1 MSIGTVNSVWAAAG
15 DRDQPAV
22 RVRRTA
28 VTFDSAGGA
37 RMGTLP
43 RFAPVVTDFADL
55 TRYTEPVV
63 LNGRIWTQADLV
75 AAVIACLLAV
85 DEPAAGPVAT
95 YPAVYSDRRLSPLR
109 HALERAGATDVTLMP
124 EAVAAVEWLDAEYG
138 VSENGLTL
146 VYDLGGNTLD
156 VAVVRTEGDRDKRG
170 VLGKPMRSHEYGGRP
185 LGTVLARYARA
196 LAPGAPPP
204 VSKVVPLDD
213 TTRLR
218 TWTVRNSLRLV
229 RKCVY
234 AAGLTVGDID
244 RVLLVGGAARP
255 PEVARVLS
263 ELGRPLVISQDPA
276 HTVAIGAAL
285 AAARMADPGVHLGRY
300 ARGAAVI
307 SSAAVASAVAMSAA
321 SMLGSGPLGTDGPAL
336 EFAPA
341 LAGPA
346 RNQFGDIRAFE
357 GAGVTWS
364 AGVDGNGSALPGGF
378 GSGLQSGFGSALSAG
393 ADGLLSTTAALR
405 LKGAAAQSMSTASSA
420 ATTRSAH
427 SRGPSTHCGP
437 ADRPMG
443 TTYADPARFTNPLPF
458 AAPTIGPVSSTIPSI
473 SLPTKPTAP
482 SPNPDTTHLPGSS
495 PSNPSASSPGTNSGT
510 PISDNP
516 GNSTTP
522 GAGLP
527 NNPTGITGGAVPG
540 GAGTNIPGQGSPN
553 TNPAPPGNG
562 TGQGTPGGSAGTEQ
576 GGVGAGA
583 GSGGVGGTGPGGV
596 GSDVGS
602 GGIGGTGADGVGS
615 GAGSGGVGGT
625 NPGDVGSGGVGTGGV
640 GGDAGS
646 GGTGDGS
653 VAGGVDGGAGQ
664 GGVGAGTGQGGGT
677 GAGSGGSTDGAQG
690 DSSQR
695 SGAASGGGTQGSG
708 TSSGGGTSSG
718 NSSSGGGPSNS
729 GTAGGHSSNPGT
741 ASGGSTSTG
750 HSSTGGVPGR
760 TSNGSKSNS
769 KPDGPTSRGSSGG
782 SHSSSGGGGF
792 RR

>member
-1 MSIGTVNSVWAAAG
+1 MTVGFGMSIGTVNSVWAAAG

-75 AAVIACLLAV
+75 AAVIACLLVV

-196 LAPGAPPP
+196 LAPGALPP
-204 VSKVVPLDD
+204 VSQVVPLDD

-263 ELGRPLVISQDPA
+263 ELGRPLVMSQDPA

-346 RNQFGDIRAFE
+346 RNQFRDIRAFE
-357 GAGVTWS
+357 SPGVIWSTGA
-364 AGVDGNGSALPGGF
+364 DGYGSALPSGF
-378 GSGLQSGFGSALSAG
+378 GSGLSAG

-405 LKGAAAQSMSTASSA
+405 LKGAAAQSMSTASA
-420 ATTRSAH
+420 TATTGSAH
-427 SRGPSTHCGP
+427 SRGPGTHCGP
-437 ADRPMG
+437 ADRPMA
-443 TTYADPARFTNPLPF
+443 TTYANPARFTNPLPF

-495 PSNPSASSPGTNSGT
+495 QSNPSGSSPGTDSGT
-510 PISDNP
+510 PVSDL
-516 GNSTTP
+516 GNSTAP
-522 GAGLP
+522 RAGLP

-540 GAGTNIPGQGSPN
+540 SAGTNIPGQGSPN
-553 TNPAPPGNG
+553 NPAPPGNG
-562 TGQGTPGGSAGTEQ
+562 TGQGTPVGSAGTAQ
-576 GGVGAGA
+576 GDVGSGA
-583 GSGGVGGTGPGGV
+583 GSGGAAGTGPVGV

-602 GGIGGTGADGVGS
+602 GGVGGTGAHGVGS

-625 NPGDVGSGGVGTGGV
+625 NPGGVGSGGVGPGGV

-653 VAGGVDGGAGQ
+653 VAGGADGGAGQ

-677 GAGSGGSTDGAQG
+677 GAGSGGSTDGAQD

-695 SGAASGGGTQGSG
+695 SVASSGGGTQGSG

-741 ASGGSTSTG
+741 ARSGATSTD
-750 HSSTGGVPGR
+750 HSSTGGVSGR
-760 TSNGSKSNS
+760 TSNGSKSSS
-769 KPDGPTSRGSSGG
+769 KPGGPTTRGSSGG
-782 SHSSSGGGGF
+782 SHSSSGGGGS